1 VRIGSPDHR
10 AYAAVLP
17 LLDALVELRGDRDGR
32 RAGRQVGTPICIPT
46 QGGVEL
52 GRIAS
57 IELNHK
63 AVDSAKR
70 GDSVALKLEA
80 TNAAE
85 SSRAYGRHFDHKARR
100 SKPCLPRMLARVI
113 RRFLACTLAR
123 LSRWWARDTRRAPQD
138 PLVSRISRKS
148 IDLLKLHFREQME
161 AEHWRLVVK
170 LKKILGVD

>member
-1 VRIGSPDHR
+1 M
-10 AYAAVLP
+10 LP
-17 LLDALVELRGDRDGR
+17 PLDALVKLRGDGDGR

-100 SKPCLPRMLARVI
+100 SEPCLPRMLARVI
-113 RRFLACTLAR
+113 RR
-123 LSRWWARDTRRAPQD
+123 LSNTHASRAVAP
-138 PLVSRISRKS
+138 VR
-148 IDLLKLHFREQME
+148 
-161 AEHWRLVVK
+161 A
-170 LKKILGVD
+170 

>member
-1 VRIGSPDHR
+1 VVKI
-10 AYAAVLP
+10 
-17 LLDALVELRGDRDGR
+17 RGDGDGR
-32 RAGRQVGTPICIPT
+32 RAGHQVGTPICIPT
-46 QGGVEL
+46 QGGVDL

-63 AVDSAKR
+63 AVDSARR

-85 SSRAYGRHFDHKARR
+85 SSRAYGRHFDHKARC
-100 SKPCLPRMLARVI
+100 SEPCLPRMLARAW
-113 RRFLACTLAR
+113 RRCGRDAR
-123 LSRWWARDTRRAPQD
+123 AAPQD